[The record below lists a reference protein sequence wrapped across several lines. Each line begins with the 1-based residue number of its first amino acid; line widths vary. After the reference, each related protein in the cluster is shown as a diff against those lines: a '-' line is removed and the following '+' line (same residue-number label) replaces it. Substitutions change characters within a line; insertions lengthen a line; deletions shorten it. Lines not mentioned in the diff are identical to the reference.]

1 MKQLCITLLMFSA
14 FQTTYAQV
22 NDCTVQITGLKSNS
36 GKCIVYIYKDK
47 KGFPTEPKYAVATTT
62 ALIKDSKALTV
73 FKGISS
79 GEYAISVVHDE
90 NDNGKLDTNFLGIP
104 KEGIGTSNNA
114 KGTLGP
120 PSYEDSRFAIGNK
133 TNSISITIK
142 YL

>member
-1 MKQLCITLLMFSA
+1 MKLIVLMLLMFSA
-14 FQTTYAQV
+14 FQTTYAQS

-36 GKCIVYIYKDK
+36 GKCIVYLYKDK
-47 KGFPTEPKYAVATTT
+47 KGFPIEPKYAVATTS
-62 ALIKDSKALTV
+62 ALIKDSKALAV

-79 GEYAISVVHDE
+79 SEYAISVVHDE

-114 KGTLGP
+114 KSTLGP
-120 PSYEDSRFAIGNK
+120 PSYEDSRFIIGNK

>member
-1 MKQLCITLLMFSA
+1 MFSA

>member
-73 FKGISS
+73 FKGIST

-114 KGTLGP
+114 KSTLGP